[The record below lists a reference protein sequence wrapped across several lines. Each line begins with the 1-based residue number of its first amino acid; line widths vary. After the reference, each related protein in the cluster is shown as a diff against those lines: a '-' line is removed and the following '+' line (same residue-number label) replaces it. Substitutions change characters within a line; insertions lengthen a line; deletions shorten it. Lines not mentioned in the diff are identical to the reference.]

1 MCAAPATDYSAGAG
15 ESLVFTD
22 NPEICDAVARI
33 LSSGAVQRVSV
44 LEGGIAAALE
54 APMPDAPTTVVDVSA
69 SPDPVTDVAMLSEV
83 LRGRIVA
90 LGPINDVA
98 FYRSLVAAGAA
109 DYMVIPPTDDM
120 LVEALTPPKEKPK
133 EEAGASTTR
142 ATAVIG
148 ARGGVGAT
156 TVALNVA
163 WYLAHNLG
171 QRTGLIDLDLHFGTC
186 ALCLDLLPGRGLR
199 DALDNPERIDPLF
212 IASAMVNESE
222 NLFILG
228 GEEPLEQK
236 SELNAYAVDP
246 LITALKSNFSTLVYD
261 LPRSVA
267 VYHPRIVQTSTDVL
281 IVTDFSLCGMRDVLR
296 LKSFVNDFSNELDA
310 KIVAIESKEKRGNL
324 SQKDFEK
331 GIEGEIDFVIPYDP
345 ALANSSANGG
355 KAIVAQKGSKGVG
368 KILGQIAESLMP
380 QDEEGE
386 EAQAKPKKKS
396 WWKK

>member
-1 MCAAPATDYSAGAG
+1 MCAAPAQDHGGAFG
-15 ESLVFTD
+15 ESLVYTD
-22 NPEICDAVARI
+22 NPEICDSVARI
-33 LSSGAVQRVSV
+33 LSSGAVQRVTV
-44 LEGGIAAALE
+44 LEGGVASALE
-54 APMPDAPTTVVDVSA
+54 APMPDAPTTVVDISS
-69 SPDPVTDVAMLSEV
+69 SPDPITDIAMLSEV
-83 LRGRIVA
+83 VRGRIVA

-109 DYMVIPPTDDM
+109 DYMVIPPTDEM

-133 EEAGASTTR
+133 EEGATDSCRVTS
-142 ATAVIG
+142 VIG

-163 WYLAHNLG
+163 WCLAHQLG
-171 QRTGLIDLDLHFGTC
+171 IRTGLIDLDLHFGTC
-186 ALCLDLLPGRGLR
+186 ALSLDLLPGRGLR

-228 GEEPLEQK
+228 GEEPLENK

-246 LITALKSNFSTLVYD
+246 LVSALKSNFSTLVYD
-261 LPRSVA
+261 LPRTVA
-267 VYHPRIVQTSTDVL
+267 VYHPRLVQTSTNVL
-281 IVTDFSLCGMRDVLR
+281 VVTDFSLSGMRDVLR
-296 LKSFVNDFSNELDA
+296 LKSFVNDFNHEIEA
-310 KIVAIESKEKRGNL
+310 KIIAVESKDKRGTL

-345 ALANSSANGG
+345 ALANNAANGG

-368 KILGQIAESLMP
+368 KVLSSIAQSLVETN
-380 QDEEGE
+380 EEEE
-386 EAQAKPKKKS
+386 EAAPKKKKS

>member
-1 MCAAPATDYSAGAG
+1 MSAAGDIGISAG

-22 NPEICDAVARI
+22 NPEICDSVARI
-33 LSSGAVQRVSV
+33 LSSGAVQRVSI

-54 APMPDAPTTVVDVSA
+54 APMPDAVTTVVDISA
-69 SPDPVTDVAMLSEV
+69 SPDPITDVAMLSEV
-83 LRGRIVA
+83 LKGRIVA

-98 FYRSLVAAGAA
+98 FYRSLKAAGAD

-133 EEAGASTTR
+133 EDADMDVGR
-142 ATAVIG
+142 ATCVIG

-163 WYLAHNLG
+163 WHLAHKLG

-186 ALCLDLLPGRGLR
+186 ALSLDLLPGRGLR

-228 GEEPLEQK
+228 GEEPLENK
-236 SELNAYAVDP
+236 SELNPYAVDP
-246 LITALKSNFSTLVYD
+246 LISALRSNFSVLVYD
-261 LPRSVA
+261 VPRTVA
-267 VYHPRIVQTSTDVL
+267 VYHPRLIQSSSNVL
-281 IVTDFSLCGMRDVLR
+281 IVTDFSLSGMRDVLR
-296 LKSFVNDFSNELDA
+296 LKSFVNDFSTESEA
-310 KIVAIESKEKRGNL
+310 RIVAVESKDKRGNL
-324 SQKDFEK
+324 SRKDFER
-331 GIEGEIDFVIPYDP
+331 GIEGEIDFVIPFDP

-368 KILGQIAESLMP
+368 KVLSEIAESLLP
-380 QDEEGE
+380 QDEEDE
-386 EAQAKPKKKS
+386 VEAKPKKKS
-396 WWKK
+396 WWKKK

>member
-1 MCAAPATDYSAGAG
+1 MCSAPATDFSASSG

-33 LSSGAVQRVSV
+33 LSSGSIQRVTV
-44 LEGGIAAALE
+44 LEGGIGAALE
-54 APMPDAPTTVVDVSA
+54 APMPDAPTTVVDISS
-69 SPDPVTDVAMLSEV
+69 SPDPITDIAMLSEV
-83 LRGRIVA
+83 LKGRIVA

-98 FYRSLVAAGAA
+98 FYRSLISAGAV

-120 LVEALTPPKEKPK
+120 LVEALTLPKDKPK
-133 EEAGASTTR
+133 EEAALDAGR
-142 ATAVIG
+142 ATCVIG

-163 WYLAHNLG
+163 WYLAHQLG

-186 ALCLDLLPGRGLR
+186 ALSLDLLPGRGLR

-228 GEEPLEQK
+228 GEEPLENK
-236 SELNAYAVDP
+236 SELNTYAVDP
-246 LITALKSNFSTLVYD
+246 LVGALQSNFSVLVYD
-261 LPRSVA
+261 LPRTVA
-267 VYHPRIVQTSTDVL
+267 VYHPRLIQTSSDVL
-281 IVTDFSLCGMRDVLR
+281 IVTDFSLSGMRDVLR
-296 LKSFVNDFSNELDA
+296 LKSFVNDFNHETEA
-310 KIVAIESKEKRGNL
+310 KIVAVESKDKKGTL

-368 KILGQIAESLMP
+368 KVLSAIAESLLP
-380 QDEEGE
+380 QDEEE
-386 EAQAKPKKKS
+386 EDARAKPKKKS

>member
-1 MCAAPATDYSAGAG
+1 MSAAGDIGVSAG

-22 NPEICDAVARI
+22 NPEICDSVARI
-33 LSSGAVQRVSV
+33 LSSGAIQRVSI

-54 APMPDAPTTVVDVSA
+54 APMPDAVTTVVDISA
-69 SPDPVTDVAMLSEV
+69 SPDPITDIAMLSEV
-83 LRGRIVA
+83 LKGRIVA

-98 FYRSLVAAGAA
+98 FYRSLKAAGAD

-133 EEAGASTTR
+133 EEGDVDVGR
-142 ATAVIG
+142 ATCVIG

-163 WYLAHNLG
+163 WHLSHKLG

-186 ALCLDLLPGRGLR
+186 ALSLDLLPGRGLR

-228 GEEPLEQK
+228 GEEPLENK
-236 SELNAYAVDP
+236 SELNPYAVDP
-246 LITALKSNFSTLVYD
+246 LISALRSNFSVLVYD
-261 LPRSVA
+261 VPRTVA
-267 VYHPRIVQTSTDVL
+267 VYHPRLIQSSSNVL
-281 IVTDFSLCGMRDVLR
+281 VVTDFSLSGMRDVLR
-296 LKSFVNDFSNELDA
+296 LKSFVNDFSTESEA
-310 KIVAIESKEKRGNL
+310 RIVAVESKDKRGNL
-324 SQKDFEK
+324 SRKDFER
-331 GIEGEIDFVIPYDP
+331 GIEGEIDFVIPFDP

-368 KILGQIAESLMP
+368 KVLSEIAESLLL
-380 QDEEGE
+380 QDEVE
-386 EAQAKPKKKS
+386 EVEAKPKKKS
-396 WWKK
+396 WWKKK

>member
-1 MCAAPATDYSAGAG
+1 MSTAGDLGVSAG

-22 NPEICDAVARI
+22 NPEICDSVARI
-33 LSSGAVQRVSV
+33 LSSGAVQRVSI

-54 APMPDAPTTVVDVSA
+54 APMPDAVTTVVDISA
-69 SPDPVTDVAMLSEV
+69 SPDPITDIAMLSEV
-83 LRGRIVA
+83 LKGRIVA

-98 FYRSLVAAGAA
+98 FYRSLKAAGAD

-133 EEAGASTTR
+133 EEASTEAGS
-142 ATAVIG
+142 ATCVIG

-163 WYLAHNLG
+163 WYLAHKLG

-186 ALCLDLLPGRGLR
+186 ALSLDLLPGRGLR

-228 GEEPLEQK
+228 GEEPLENK
-236 SELNAYAVDP
+236 SELNPYAVEP
-246 LITALKSNFSTLVYD
+246 LISALRSNFSYLVYD
-261 LPRSVA
+261 IPRTVA
-267 VYHPRIVQTSTDVL
+267 VYHPRL
-281 IVTDFSLCGMRDVLR
+281 IQSSSNILVVTDFSLSGMRDVLR
-296 LKSFVNDFSNELDA
+296 LKSFVNDFSTESEA
-310 KIVAIESKEKRGNL
+310 RIIAVESKDKRGNL
-324 SQKDFEK
+324 SRKDFER
-331 GIEGEIDFVIPYDP
+331 GIEGEIDYVIPFDP

-368 KILGQIAESLMP
+368 KVLSEIAENLLP
-380 QDEEGE
+380 QDEEE
-386 EAQAKPKKKS
+386 EVEIKPKKKS